1 MDQEFEKRAQAL
13 LVGAYD
19 LHMHA
24 APSPFNRL
32 LDDFALVDEAGQAGM
47 AGVLLEIH

>member
-1 MDQEFEKRAQAL
+1 MEQSLEQAKVL
-13 LVGAYD
+13 LNGAYD

-32 LDDFALVDEAGQAGM
+32 MDDFSLLQEAGDAGM
-47 AGVLLEIH
+47 AC